1 MTREADLPAR
11 LVERIRR
18 RGPLPFDEWMEAAL
32 YDPDGGF
39 FSLAGAA
46 SSHGGAGR
54 VGGDFLTSVEV
65 GSLFGTLI
73 ARAVDGWWDQL
84 ARPDPF
90 LVVDAGAGRGQL
102 ARDVLRAEPRCAG
115 ALHYVLVE
123 RSAGLRAAQAEHLRL
138 EPAELVFGPAM
149 PPEPDEEPVAV
160 PGSGPMVT
168 ALAELPAGLA
178 TGVVIANELADNLPF
193 RIVERTAG
201 GWNEIRVGEVPS
213 SSVPVV
219 PAVPASSG
227 ASTPASSSPAAPT
240 PSSSFTEIALPAEEG
255 LATLADRLVAG
266 HDIPAGA
273 RLPLSTALSEWL
285 RSAAGLLRR
294 GVIAFVDYGAPIA
307 QLAARGQDGW
317 LRTYREQRRGGSPL
331 DHPGSQD
338 ITADVPLEAVHRAA
352 AAAGLTILS
361 ETTQAEWLRS
371 LGIDEL
377 VEEARAAWHGRA
389 VTDLAAIAA
398 RSRVHEA
405 DALLDPAGLGA
416 HRVTILGKRL

>member
-39 FSLAGAA
+39 FSRAGAA
-46 SSHGGAGR
+46 SSPGGAGR

-65 GSLFGTLI
+65 GSLFGALI

-102 ARDVLRAEPRCAG
+102 ARDVLRADPRCAG
-115 ALHYVLVE
+115 ALRYVLVE
-123 RSAGLRAAQAEHLRL
+123 RSPGLRSVQAEHLSL
-138 EPAELVFGPAM
+138 EPAELVLGPAV

-168 ALAELPAGLA
+168 ALEELPAGPA
-178 TGVVIANELADNLPF
+178 IGMVFANELADNLPF
-193 RIVERTAG
+193 RIVERTPD
-201 GWNEIRVGEVPS
+201 GWKEVRVGEAGNASPA
-213 SSVPVV
+213 
-219 PAVPASSG
+219 PAVSIPYEG
-227 ASTPASSSPAAPT
+227 ASADFSAEAAAAAGPPA
-240 PSSSFTEIALPAEEG
+240 FTEILLPADEG
-255 LATLADRLVAG
+255 LAAAADRLSDG
-266 HDIPAGA
+266 CDIPVGA
-273 RLPLSTALSEWL
+273 RLPVPTALFDWL
-285 RSAAGLLRR
+285 QSAAAMLRR
-294 GVIAFVDYGAPIA
+294 GVIVVVDYGAPVA
-307 QLAARGQDGW
+307 ELAARGQEGW
-317 LRTYREQRRGGSPL
+317 LRTYRAQHRGGSPL
-331 DHPGSQD
+331 EAPGFQD
-338 ITADVPLEAVHRAA
+338 ITADVPIEALRRAG
-352 AAAGLTILS
+352 AAAGLSVLS

-371 LGIDEL
+371 LGVDEL